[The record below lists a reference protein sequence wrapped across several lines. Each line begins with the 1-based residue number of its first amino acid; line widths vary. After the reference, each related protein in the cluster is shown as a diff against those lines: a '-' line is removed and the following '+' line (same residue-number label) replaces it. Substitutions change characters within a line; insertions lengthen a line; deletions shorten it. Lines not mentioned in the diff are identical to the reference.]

1 MQDIGS
7 TIREKLKT
15 GKISLPSLPDNA
27 VKLRMLAADP
37 KSTMNDLAVLIGHDA
52 SVSAQLIRLAQTM
65 RYSHPGCKITSLFT
79 AINRI
84 GLNGTVNLVLA
95 MSILQGYNFHSKL
108 LHSMCRDDYN
118 RSRHICRYSLT
129 VYRLIQGELPR
140 AVGDYISLATI
151 FLNIGFLPIYS
162 ELDAIERVSQISI
175 EADVVEDW
183 KKHLRC
189 QLGRMILEKWKF
201 DQSFIDVMSLA
212 IDDTYTEEMKAV
224 VYGYEYVNSNPS
236 VGLIPLGKDLS
247 DSFTFIDEGKYLDD
261 LRSFLH
267 EKNLLVQK

>member
-27 VKLRMLAADP
+27 AKLRSLAADP
-37 KSTMNDLAVLIGHDA
+37 KSTLNDLAILIGHDA

-65 RYSHPGCKITSLFT
+65 RYSRPGCTITSLFT

-118 RSRHICRYSLT
+118 RSRHVCRYSLT
-129 VYRLIQGELPR
+129 AYSLINGDLPR
-140 AVGDYISLATI
+140 EVGDYISLAAI
-151 FLNIGFLPIYS
+151 FLNIGFLPLYS
-162 ELDAIERVSQISI
+162 ELDAIERVSQIKFD
-175 EADVVEDW
+175 ADLVNEW
-183 KKHLRC
+183 KNNLRC
-189 QLGRMILEKWKF
+189 PLGKMILKKWNFDEKF
-201 DQSFIDVMSLA
+201 VNVMELTPNESFSED
-212 IDDTYTEEMKAV
+212 MKAV
-224 VYGYEYVNSNPS
+224 VYGYEYVNSFPEI
-236 VGLIPLGKDLS
+236 GLIPLGKDLS
-247 DSFTFIDEGKYLDD
+247 DSFTLIGEGKYLDD
-261 LRSFLH
+261 LVRFLR
-267 EKNLLVQK
+267 ERGLLKS